1 MEYLRVPVTDEK
13 APKERDLA
21 ELQARTAMPV
31 TRRPALLLLV
41 LWQKRG
47 CPESR
52 KQGPAELR
60 MLASGGT
67 QCPYSLPLLA
77 TCPVKPCNHCS
88 LEDDIVCAR

>member
-31 TRRPALLLLV
+31 RRRPALV
-41 LWQKRG
+41 LWQKRR
-47 CPESR
+47 CPNSR
-52 KQGPAELR
+52 KQGLAELR

-77 TCPVKPCNHCS
+77 TCPVKSCNYCS
-88 LEDDIVCAR
+88 LEDDIVCAH